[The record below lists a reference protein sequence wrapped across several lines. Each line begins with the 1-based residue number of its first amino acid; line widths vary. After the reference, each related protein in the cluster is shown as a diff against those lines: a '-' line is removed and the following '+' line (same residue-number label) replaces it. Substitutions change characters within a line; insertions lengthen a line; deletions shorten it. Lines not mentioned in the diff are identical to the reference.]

1 MANPYIQET
10 TETLMFKTVTFLLF
24 SQLAVGGLISIA
36 FVPDPAGKRFF
47 RFCGACCAILMA
59 AALSVSSV
67 PFAVAVWLGICLI
80 ATGLF
85 ILLIQRDQLSSARKA
100 LIAAAGS
107 GCAGLAANALLVSVV
122 GLPTWVTVASVVYQ
136 ISGAAFIGS
145 VIFGMTLGHWYLIV
159 PTLPIGPLRKLTLLM
174 IITTGVRTVLLI
186 AVLVLGGSS
195 QVPEIAATI
204 DSFSRLAGLFFWART
219 LFGIIGPIVICY
231 MTWETV
237 KLNATQSATGLLYVA
252 TILVLIGET
261 MSLYL
266 YHSTHLPV

>member
-1 MANPYIQET
+1 MANPYIEET
-10 TETLMFKTVTFLLF
+10 TGTHMFKTVTFLLF

-36 FVPDPAGKRFF
+36 LVPDPAGKRFF
-47 RFCGACCAILMA
+47 RFCGVCCAILLA

-67 PFAVAVWLGICLI
+67 PFEVAVWLGICLI
-80 ATGLF
+80 ATGPF
-85 ILLIQRDQLSSARKA
+85 IFLIQQDQFSIARKA
-100 LIAAAGS
+100 LVVAAGA
-107 GCAGLAANALLVSVV
+107 GCVGLAANALLVSS
-122 GLPTWVTVASVVYQ
+122 PEMPMWVSAASVVYQ

-174 IITTGVRTVLLI
+174 IVTTGLRTVLLI
-186 AVLVLGGSS
+186 VVLVLGASS
-195 QVPEIAATI
+195 QIPEIAATI

-219 LFGIIGPIVICY
+219 LFGILGPIVICY

>member
-1 MANPYIQET
+1 MPNPYIQVT
-10 TETLMFKTVTFLLF
+10 TRTTMFKTVTFLLF

-47 RFCGACCAILMA
+47 RFCGAACAILMTV
-59 AALSVSSV
+59 ALFVSSI
-67 PFAVAVWLGICLI
+67 PFAVAIWLGICLI

-85 ILLIQRDQLSSARKA
+85 VLLIQQDQLSIARKA
-100 LIAAAGS
+100 LVAAAGS
-107 GCAGLAANALLVSVV
+107 GCVGLAANALLVSSSEM
-122 GLPTWVTVASVVYQ
+122 PMWVSAGSVVYQ

-159 PTLPIGPLRKLTLLM
+159 PTLPIEPLRRLTLLM
-174 IITTGVRTVLLI
+174 IITTCIRTVLLI
-186 AVLVLGGSS
+186 VVLVLGASS
-195 QVPEIAATI
+195 QIPEISATI

-219 LFGIIGPIVICY
+219 LFGILGPIAICY